1 MTVNVKETFITIF
14 SSRKKVLL
22 SWRNSDDL
30 AYTHFEKKIACKKKM
45 KLSLARFNSIGYY
58 KRGRM
63 VKLKY
68 HNVRMFE
75 HVFYLLEKKVT
86 IPFLSSS
93 FLSLIFRAMHVCFTR
108 LFCIQIII

>member
-1 MTVNVKETFITIF
+1 MTVNVKATFITIF

-30 AYTHFEKKIACKKKM
+30 AYTLFVPHFEKKIACKKKM
-45 KLSLARFNSIGYY
+45 KLSLARFNAIGDY

-68 HNVRMFE
+68 HNVAFE
-75 HVFYLLEKKVT
+75 DV
-86 IPFLSSS
+86 
-93 FLSLIFRAMHVCFTR
+93 
-108 LFCIQIII
+108 

>member
-1 MTVNVKETFITIF
+1 MTVNVKETFTTIF

-30 AYTHFEKKIACKKKM
+30 AYTLYVPHFEKKSRAKKM
-45 KLSLARFNSIGYY
+45 KLSLALFNSIGYY

-68 HNVRMFE
+68 HNVAFE
-75 HVFYLLEKKVT
+75 DV
-86 IPFLSSS
+86 
-93 FLSLIFRAMHVCFTR
+93 
-108 LFCIQIII
+108 

>member
-30 AYTHFEKKIACKKKM
+30 AYTLYVPHLEKNRVQKKKKIKK
-45 KLSLARFNSIGYY
+45 SLARFNSIGYY

-68 HNVRMFE
+68 HNVAFAD
-75 HVFYLLEKKVT
+75 V
-86 IPFLSSS
+86 
-93 FLSLIFRAMHVCFTR
+93 
-108 LFCIQIII
+108 

>member
-14 SSRKKVLL
+14 SSRNKVLL

-30 AYTHFEKKIACKKKM
+30 AYTLYVPHFEKKSRAKKKM

-68 HNVRMFE
+68 HNVAFE
-75 HVFYLLEKKVT
+75 DV
-86 IPFLSSS
+86 
-93 FLSLIFRAMHVCFTR
+93 
-108 LFCIQIII
+108 